1 MDIPY
6 FQSKH
11 WIFREHVVFFEREE
25 YLGRYSMLL
34 MVMLQK
40 SKEGSEIFGFFRRG

>member
-1 MDIPY
+1 MDMAY
-6 FQSKH
+6 FQLKH
-11 WIFREHVVFFEREE
+11 RVFREHILFYERDG
-25 YLGRYSMLL
+25 YPGRYCMLL